1 MSQPNDIPRFTGE
14 ESTEEAERWFSML
27 IASTGG
33 FGEWG
38 IFRLIQNK
46 FPVGSTAR
54 AWFDG
59 LDETATTSWK
69 VFEPKF
75 YHQWI
80 ATKEQQ
86 KREAFMHHNLSEDMI
101 FEKDTSAEVGRER
114 IRQWVD
120 HHQQLAESMGQENR
134 FLFNATKQLIPP
146 FIKAYLQA
154 FVKSEPQS
162 FEILCNEIKGIT
174 VQILEYE
181 HLRRGSSVMNGSLVS
196 ARDLRQMAEKVD
208 RFINTVGQGD
218 SKDQYG
224 LGCTS
229 SESINWESCS
239 SLTSI
244 YSGTATSI
252 GSQSST
258 PMVKPIALPDTLA
271 GSRENIDLAALNGN
285 TPPHDNFSS
294 LYAIPVEWRKPTCLK
309 TRNELIVI
317 AQDAISFIENYGES
331 IMVQKCQR
339 RSFKSAI
346 AIRERMIRSRRYLDS
361 WPFEEYGYDGV
372 YDDLMLTMARVYSYY
387 AFQTAHYRMQPV
399 YDWSGYV
406 DSNDPTRNIV
416 RHDRVMIHVSGCDH
430 YLHLSSSGVPSLL
443 GGLFAPNLERDNITI
458 SSAKTVMFMTISSY
472 IAEFTGDKKHTDIA
486 ILAANCI
493 KSWMLDSATSLIKDS
508 LVDALTAQE
517 RSGSE
522 FSCHLTGMT
531 IEGFT
536 VLASVTG
543 DDGWRTL

>member
-1 MSQPNDIPRFTGE
+1 
-14 ESTEEAERWFSML
+14 
-27 IASTGG
+27 
-33 FGEWG
+33 
-38 IFRLIQNK
+38 
-46 FPVGSTAR
+46 
-54 AWFDG
+54 
-59 LDETATTSWK
+59 
-69 VFEPKF
+69 
-75 YHQWI
+75 
-80 ATKEQQ
+80 
-86 KREAFMHHNLSEDMI
+86 
-101 FEKDTSAEVGRER
+101 
-114 IRQWVD
+114 
-120 HHQQLAESMGQENR
+120 
-134 FLFNATKQLIPP
+134 
-146 FIKAYLQA
+146 
-154 FVKSEPQS
+154 
-162 FEILCNEIKGIT
+162 
-174 VQILEYE
+174 
-181 HLRRGSSVMNGSLVS
+181 MNGSLVS

-218 SKDQYG
+218 SKNQSG

-294 LYAIPVEWRKPTCLK
+294 LYAIPAEWRKPTCLK

-522 FSCHLTGMT
+522 LSCHLTGMT

-543 DDGWRTL
+543 DDGWRTLAIEIAIAAMRYSGWHSPNGILTVCTDRAASENTNVKAFKGLLNRGLMVAYERNRLNEPFCNMVRSYINVQFNALYELSRVQDAYGVDWRGPYAGPYGHALVAAFDTIIAALGVNNV